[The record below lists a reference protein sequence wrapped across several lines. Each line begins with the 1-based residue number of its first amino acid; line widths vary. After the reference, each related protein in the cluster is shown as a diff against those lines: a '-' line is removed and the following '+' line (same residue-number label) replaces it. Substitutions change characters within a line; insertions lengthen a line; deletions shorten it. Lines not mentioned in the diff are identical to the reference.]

1 MDGAENGAFFFQTR
15 MKFMTESFQKYDPNV
30 CHLTKEVLQIV
41 ARNIGVERFNLNL
54 FGVDILV

>member
-1 MDGAENGAFFFQTR
+1 MP
-15 MKFMTESFQKYDPNV
+15 ESFQKYDPNV